1 MMIKPP
7 IHGLVN
13 GDTDELPVD
22 FGWKYQLSSKGDDDL
37 GTSIL
42 IRKSINNKC
51 GFYGLETIKPSLYGG
66 WLTIFN
72 PLCMSW

>member
-66 WLTIFN
+66 
-72 PLCMSW
+72 